1 MEKNLYGKGDITKAG
16 HCPGLTVIWIIIVNS
31 STKNTSHFITYIKK
45 HWCIIFNIKKKFK
58 QATKFKIYCSGKK
71 SWLWRLDINTNHP
84 IRQRKGKSNCFALKK
99 TFFAAG
105 NQYNWKQNRRRQLLS
120 REALPLSISNISNIW
135 ISLNISK
142 RWRYTSLR
150 QKKYSISISDRI

>member
-16 HCPGLTVIWIIIVNS
+16 HCPGLTVIWIIIV
-31 STKNTSHFITYIKK
+31 TFFHKK
-45 HWCIIFNIKKKFK
+45 YQSFHNLHQKTLMHHIQHQKKFK

-71 SWLWRLDINTNHP
+71 SWLWRLDIDTNHP

-105 NQYNWKQNRRRQLLS
+105 NQYDWKQNRRRQLLS